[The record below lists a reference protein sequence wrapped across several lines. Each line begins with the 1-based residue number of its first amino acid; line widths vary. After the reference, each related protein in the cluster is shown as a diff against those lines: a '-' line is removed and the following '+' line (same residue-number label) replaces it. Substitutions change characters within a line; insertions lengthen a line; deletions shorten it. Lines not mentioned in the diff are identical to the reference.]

1 MALKQ
6 IDHGTDD
13 YQMMISLREELLR
26 RPLGLAFD
34 NTELEKE
41 KDDILIGS
49 FEDDRLLGC
58 CLLTEVDSQ
67 TVRLRQMA
75 VRNNLQRKGV
85 GDSILRFAETLA
97 RDKGYRKITM
107 NARATVIGFYERC
120 GYRTCSDEFIEVTI
134 PHKMMEKWLI

>member
-13 YQMMISLREELLR
+13 YRMMISLRDELLR

-34 NTELEKE
+34 NEELERE

-134 PHKMMEKWLI
+134 PHKVMEKWLI